1 MDSPSGEVTQLLA
14 KVRGG
19 SHDAANQL
27 VPLVYA
33 ELRRMAGVYIR
44 NERQNHSMQAT
55 ELVHEAYM
63 RMVGATPANPQNR
76 AHFFAIAANTMRQVL
91 LDYAR
96 KRSAGKRGGPA
107 LRKVDLNAELFVAH
121 DSLDDV
127 IIIDELLNRLNGI
140 DPRQSRLIELRFFA
154 GLSSEEAGEVMG
166 VSEAT
171 VKREWRSAK
180 AWLHRELEASR
191 PQI

>member
-1 MDSPSGEVTQLLA
+1 MDSPTGEVTLLLA
-14 KVRGG
+14 KVRSG
-19 SHDAANQL
+19 SPDAANQL

-33 ELRRMAGVYIR
+33 ELRRMAGAYMR
-44 NERQNHSMQAT
+44 NERPNHSMQAT

-63 RMVGATPANPQNR
+63 RMVGATPANPENR

-96 KRSAGKRGGPA
+96 KRSAGKRGGAA
-107 LRKVDLNAELFVAH
+107 LQKIDLNAELFVAH

-154 GLSSEEAGEVMG
+154 GLSNEEAGEVMG

-191 PQI
+191 PPI